1 MANGPVTTMPTGTS
15 YVEWGAVF
23 AGAVLAA
30 ALSFVLLTAG
40 AAIGLSLVSPYASQS
55 FGAWA
60 ATLATAWA
68 LIVTIGSFLTGGYV
82 AGRMRSAWGDAN
94 ADEVVFRDGIH
105 GVLVWS
111 LSILMGGALAVIAAS
126 PATLI
131 GAEVGRSEVRSSQM
145 GSTLV
150 PAIDTML
157 RSAPVSAPTA
167 GLAVNSDVRDEATR
181 VLVTSVSSGALSD
194 ANRTYLA
201 QVVSQ
206 RTGLA
211 PAESEKRVNDAYA
224 EAARAIDN
232 TRRAAVLVGLVTA
245 TALLFG
251 LGATWYAAQ
260 RGGNHRDNNI
270 PAKFGPFRRRVA

>member
-1 MANGPVTTMPTGTS
+1 MPTGTS

-60 ATLATAWA
+60 ATLSAAWV
-68 LIVTIGSFLTGGYV
+68 LIVTIGSFLVGGYV
-82 AGRMRSAWGDAN
+82 AGRMRSVWGDAN
-94 ADEVVFRDGIH
+94 AHEVVFRDGIH
-105 GVLVWS
+105 GILVWS
-111 LSILMGGALAVIAAS
+111 LSIFIGGTLAVIAAT

-131 GAEVGRSEVRSSQM
+131 GAEVGKSGVYSSQM
-145 GSTLV
+145 GSALV
-150 PAIDTML
+150 PAIDAML
-157 RSAPVSAPTA
+157 RGTSVSAPTTVQA
-167 GLAVNSDVRDEATR
+167 ATTDVRDEATR
-181 VLVTSVSSGALSD
+181 ILVGSVSNGALSD

-201 QVVSQ
+201 QVISQ
-206 RTGLA
+206 RAGLA
-211 PAESEKRVNDAYA
+211 PAEAEKRVNDAYA
-224 EAARAIDN
+224 EAGRAIDN
-232 TRRAAVLVGLVTA
+232 ARKAAVLVGLVTA

-251 LGATWYAAQ
+251 LVASWYAGQ
-260 RGGNHRDNNI
+260 RGGHHRDHNI